1 MVTDIQGSF
10 SSSLCTECMIILMA
24 MVQSYSPTR
33 STVVRLP
40 AIVYLM
46 SGMVNPI
53 PTFRPPHTLRL
64 HLCLDPLHLPISCY
78 EHLVVVL
85 SPPTIPRQSIEKVS
99 QKDTVSPHFFIL

>member
-1 MVTDIQGSF
+1 MVKDVQGSF

-46 SGMVNPI
+46 SRMVNPI
-53 PTFRPPHTLRL
+53 PTFRSPHTLRL

-78 EHLVVVL
+78 EHLVVVRVVNAVVATASAADAKL
-85 SPPTIPRQSIEKVS
+85 AHLIQYYAVY
-99 QKDTVSPHFFIL
+99 